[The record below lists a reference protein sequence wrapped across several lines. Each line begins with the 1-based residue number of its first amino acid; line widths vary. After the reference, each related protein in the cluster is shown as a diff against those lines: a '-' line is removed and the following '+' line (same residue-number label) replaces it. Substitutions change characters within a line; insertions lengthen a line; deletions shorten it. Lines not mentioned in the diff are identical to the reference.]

1 MDETNRWRWL
11 FIGTGCLLLVLFL
24 SLRATPVVSQGPSNQ
39 PRFEYRVIEV
49 PPDTRSIQSA
59 LNEYGQAGWE
69 LAAFEMGELQTPRLI
84 FKKGAPSAPE

>member
-1 MDETNRWRWL
+1 MDRTKVRQWV
-11 FIGTGCLLLVLFL
+11 FCGAGVLLLTLFV
-24 SLRATPVVSQGPSNQ
+24 SLRATPVVPQGLSNQ
-39 PRFEYRVIEV
+39 PRFEYRVIDV

-84 FKKGAPSAPE
+84 FKKEAPSAP

>member
-1 MDETNRWRWL
+1 MD
-11 FIGTGCLLLVLFL
+11 GTKVRQWVFFGAGSLLLTLFV

-49 PPDTRSIQSA
+49 PPDTRSIQAA

-84 FKKGAPSAPE
+84 FKKGAPSAP